1 MPLEVAKEMQVEPI
15 SFHGVFIQKDEHYIA
30 YIEEIPG
37 VNTQGDTLEETKDN
51 LLEALQLILL
61 ANRELAER
69 ELKEKASVGEIPSS
83 KITRES
89 IPIPAV

>member
-30 YIEEIPG
+30 YTEEIPG

-51 LLEALQLILL
+51 L
-61 ANRELAER
+61 AER
-69 ELKEKASVGEIPSS
+69 ELKEKASVGKIPSS